1 MKLGLNVRNFGPSAD
16 PKGLRAWARF
26 AEDAGFALA
35 MMSDHVASTPDVDE
49 TYPAPFYD
57 PFTTI
62 SWLAALTTTLELGT
76 SVTIAP
82 YRHPLQTARVV
93 ANIDRF
99 SDGRFVLGV
108 ASGWSEPEF
117 AALGVPYA
125 RRGAMTD
132 DHLRV
137 LVDFWT
143 RERIS
148 HDSEFVT
155 FTDVATGP
163 APVRRP
169 HPPIWVGGAAPV
181 AIRRAARFGDAWHP
195 ANPDLT
201 WLRDIGL
208 PALRDAA
215 AVLGKPAPP
224 VAPRVQLD
232 VRQEHVELPDRPAGT
247 GTLEQ
252 IAADLDTIAAL
263 GASYVVLD
271 TNPGD
276 PHDRRSLRED
286 FYVLET
292 VARHWR
298 DQRS

>member
-16 PKGLRAWARF
+16 PEGLRAWVRF

-57 PFTTI
+57 PFPTI
-62 SWLAALTTTLELGT
+62 AWLAAHTTTLELGT

-82 YRHPLQTARVV
+82 YRHPLQTGRVV

-132 DHLRV
+132 DYLQI

-143 RERIS
+143 HDRIS
-148 HDSEFVT
+148 HDSEFAT

-163 APVRRP
+163 APVRSP
-169 HPPIWVGGAAPV
+169 HPPIWVGGAAP
-181 AIRRAARFGDAWHP
+181 AALRRAARFGDAWHP
-195 ANPDLT
+195 GNPDLT
-201 WLRDIGL
+201 WLRDVGL
-208 PALRDAA
+208 PGLAA
-215 AVLGKPAPP
+215 AAAALGRPAPP
-224 VAPRVQLD
+224 VAPRIQLD
-232 VRQEHVELPDRPAGT
+232 VRETPVDRPDRPAGT
-247 GTLEQ
+247 GTLQQ
-252 IAADLDTIAAL
+252 IAQDLDTIADL

-271 TNPGD
+271 TNPDD
-276 PHDRRSLRED
+276 PHDRRPLTED
-286 FYVLET
+286 FTILES
-292 VARHWR
+292 VARYWR
-298 DQRS
+298 DRRA